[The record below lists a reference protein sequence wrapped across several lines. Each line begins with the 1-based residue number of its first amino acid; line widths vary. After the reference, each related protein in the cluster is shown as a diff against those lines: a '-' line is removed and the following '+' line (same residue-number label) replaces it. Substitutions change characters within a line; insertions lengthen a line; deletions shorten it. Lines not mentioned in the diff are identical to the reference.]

1 MRGIA
6 LDWFTSYLHQRKQFT
21 VYNSICS
28 NIQTTTHSVP
38 QGSIL
43 GPLLFLIY
51 INDIVNSL
59 GKLNIILFADDT
71 CLYLSGYNLH
81 QLIHTIN
88 NELKVVNN
96 WLYSSKL
103 TLNLQKSHY
112 IIFHR
117 HKLTRNNLIETPLII
132 NNYDL
137 QKLQH
142 TKFLGVT
149 IQDNLKWNLHIK
161 NITSKVN
168 KLSGILYRVRDNL
181 DRKSLKLFYN
191 GLIYPQLT
199 YANIIWGNT
208 YSTHLKPLVVAQ
220 KRVIRTIMYR
230 HRIHHTNADFIELSF
245 LKLSDINI
253 YFGLIFVYKSLNNLV
268 FPINYFTYSTNLR
281 YNFRNNLNLNLSFSP
296 TVQGQ
301 TSPSYY
307 CAKLWN
313 QVPFYIKNQPS
324 IASFKSSVKSYL
336 TNMYLQYR

>member
-6 LDWFTSYLHQRKQFT
+6 LNWFISYLHQRKQFT

-59 GKLNIILFADDT
+59 EKLNIILFADDT
-71 CLYLSGYNLH
+71 CLYLSGYNLNN
-81 QLIHTIN
+81 LIHTIN

-313 QVPFYIKNQPS
+313 QVPFCIKNQPS
-324 IASFKSSVKSYL
+324 IASLKSSAFVFA
-336 TNMYLQYR
+336 